1 MVEIKKILFPTD
13 LTPSSEKIVPYVRL
27 MLEKLGAQLH
37 VIHVMRNLED
47 FGFLDVDA
55 EDYSDILSSYEKE
68 LLNGSKK
75 ALDKF
80 VEDNLADVDNLQKEI
95 VVGDIVDEIL
105 DYAQKN
111 YVDMIILG
119 THGKKGLEKIMF
131 GSVAN
136 GVVKGAACPVLTV
149 NPFKLD

>member
-119 THGKKGLEKIMF
+119 TNGKKGLEKIMF